1 MGTAIVA
8 GRGMT
13 DSTGPRAGGFL
24 LALCILVGAVI
35 GTVKGQPSIGVIAG
49 TGIGVVVAV
58 VLWLKD
64 RMRSP
69 R

>member
-1 MGTAIVA
+1 
-8 GRGMT
+8 MT
-13 DSTGPRAGGFL
+13 DSNGPRAGGFL
-24 LALCILVGAVI
+24 LAMCILVGAAI

-49 TGIGVVVAV
+49 TGVGVVVAV
-58 VLWLKD
+58 ALWLRD